1 MSFGNSGWFRHAGW
15 IDSFHDEPHAA
26 GLGLNPDAPLSTH
39 NLDLGLPRLREG
51 LDGFRVAQ
59 LSDLHFGP
67 YTGEREI
74 ASAVD
79 AVNAAAPDLV
89 VLTGDFV
96 TSTWLFHFGRRDGR
110 EIYPC
115 AELLG
120 RLRCLGGVYAI
131 LGNHDWGVGAD
142 FIAGALADAG
152 IRVLRNTSVPLERN
166 GARLW
171 LAGADDAMARAVD
184 LGRALQPVPPAEPV
198 LLLAHEPDF
207 ADEAARYPVDIQ
219 LSGHSHGGQIVMPLV
234 GPGYLPP
241 LGRKYPRGL
250 YDLGRLKLYVN
261 RGIGVAGLPLRL
273 NAPPEVTVLALHAG
287 EVWRSRKLARL
298 PQRAPARLAGSES
311 PVAETT

>member
-15 IDSFHDEPHAA
+15 FDNFHDEPRAA
-26 GLGLNPDAPLSTH
+26 GFGLNPDAPLTTH
-39 NLDLGLPRLREG
+39 NLDLGLARLHQG
-51 LDGFRVAQ
+51 LDGFRVVQ

-74 ASAVD
+74 AAAID
-79 AVNAAAPDLV
+79 AANAAAPDLV

-96 TSTWLFHFGRRDGR
+96 TSTWLFHLGRRNGR

-115 AELLG
+115 AELLR
-120 RLRCLGGVYAI
+120 RLRCPGGVYAI
-131 LGNHDWGVGAD
+131 LGNHDWGVGAE
-142 FIAGALADAG
+142 FIAGVLTEAG
-152 IRVLRNTSVPLERN
+152 IRVLRNESVPLERD

-171 LAGADDAMARAVD
+171 LAGVDDAMYQAAD
-184 LGRALQPVPPAEPV
+184 LGRALAQVPAAEPV
-198 LLLAHEPDF
+198 LLLAHEPDL

-250 YDLGRLKLYVN
+250 YEVDRLKLYVN

-287 EVWRSRKLARL
+287 ELSHSRKVARV
-298 PQRAPARLAGSES
+298 PERAPHLAGSES
-311 PVAETT
+311 PVVETT